1 MKGLLVIISGPSG
14 SGKTTIVRELILRMQ
29 DRYPVAQVVT
39 YTTRDIRQG
48 EEPGVDYHWISEA
61 EFKQKIDQGFF
72 LEWTTAYGAYYGTP
86 RSVLDDIAQGMIDIL
101 VVDTVGARFLKEIVP
116 EAVTIWLTAP
126 SLAELRKRLMNRAK
140 NPPEEIEKRLR
151 MASQEMENEKKC
163 KFYAFFVDNYLK
175 EGTIITVEN
184 IIVKS
189 IEGSIQ
195 SRHRTD

>member
-14 SGKTTIVRELILRMQ
+14 SGKTTIVRELVLRMQ
-29 DRYPVAQVVT
+29 DRYPIAQVVT
-39 YTTRDIRQG
+39 YTTRAIRQG
-48 EEPGVDYHWISEA
+48 EEPGVDYHWVSEA

-72 LEWTTAYGAYYGTP
+72 LEWSTAYGAYYGTP
-86 RSVLDDIAQGMIDIL
+86 RSVLDNIAQGMINIL
-101 VVDTVGARFLKEIVP
+101 VVDTVGARFFKEMVP
-116 EAVTIWLTAP
+116 DCVTIWLTAP
-126 SLAELRKRLMNRAK
+126 SLDELRKRLMNRGK

-184 IIVKS
+184 IIAKT